1 MAIHHGICSYSWLLV
16 SVYIMPTRYNS
27 QTNTPHRRGAAAAAA
42 AATHCVR
49 FAAISREKS
58 RGVTGGEQTDVGGN
72 GSKRYEDYFTTQFFL
87 VKSGCH
93 KVI

>member
-1 MAIHHGICSYSWLLV
+1 
-16 SVYIMPTRYNS
+16 MPTRYNS
-27 QTNTPHRRGAAAAAA
+27 QTNTRRRRGAAA

-58 RGVTGGEQTDVGGN
+58 RGVTGGAQTDVYGT

-87 VKSGCH
+87 VKSGCY